1 MVNGWTLIRN
11 GNDMTELENY
21 KQWLADNLRLN
32 YAYPSEYRQE
42 NYRKECKL
50 TKAQAF
56 KILKELMEKKPET
69 T

>member
-1 MVNGWTLIRN
+1 MMNGWTLVRK
-11 GNDMTELENY
+11 GDDMTKLENY

-56 KILKELMEKKPET
+56 KTLKELIQELEATK
-69 T
+69 

>member
-1 MVNGWTLIRN
+1 
-11 GNDMTELENY
+11 MTELENY

-56 KILKELMEKKPET
+56 KTLKELIQELEAT
-69 T
+69 NN

>member
-1 MVNGWTLIRN
+1 
-11 GNDMTELENY
+11 MTELENY

-56 KILKELMEKKPET
+56 KILKELIRSQSRGRGKAI
-69 T
+69 